1 MHKQNYFAYIV
12 VVQICELDS
21 DLIHKFGQQGVIRA
35 IKLPQLVTKNDFNA
49 R

>member
-21 DLIHKFGQQGVIRA
+21 DQFTNLDNKE
-35 IKLPQLVTKNDFNA
+35 
-49 R
+49 